1 MPLNFSPEF
10 AIGGN
15 RQTGGEYLST
25 MTFDEFLERVERQHP
40 FLYAGIDVSKWRH
53 FIDEYAH
60 EMNAQSWEFEG
71 NENGGRGAEY
81 TQAQETANN
90 RAIGMS
96 ALLRMFS
103 AAEHEYPSG
112 DTIILDA
119 LAGNGTVAE
128 FAAAQ
133 EGCSCTIVSA
143 DISRLMVEDSFK
155 KGLPCIRQ
163 SAVKSL
169 LIDRFLDGVL
179 LAYGTHHLTQEQRA
193 RAVREASRT
202 LARNGR
208 LVLHDFEIGGP
219 VDKWFREVVHP
230 YSITGHPHPHFD
242 KQQLHALFRSGGFRN
257 IQIGEIDDPIQTSG
271 FSREEATENMV
282 RFIHSMYGLSKIF
295 IEDPESRTFLR
306 NEIFRTLGPIEV
318 WRQDDMFTASIMRRA
333 LVAVGSV

>member
-1 MPLNFSPEF
+1 MPLNFSPERD
-10 AIGGN
+10 ARGN
-15 RQTGGEYLST
+15 RRAGGEYLNT

-40 FLYAGIDVSKWRH
+40 FLYMGIDIAKWRDS
-53 FIDEYAH
+53 IDEYAR

-81 TQAQETANN
+81 TYAQETPNN
-90 RAIGMS
+90 RSVGMS

-103 AAEHEYPSG
+103 PAKHEYPSR

-128 FAAAQ
+128 FAASL

-143 DISRLMVEDSFK
+143 DISRLMVEDSLK

-163 SAVKSL
+163 SAVRSL
-169 LIDRFLDGVL
+169 ITDRFLNGVL
-179 LAYGTHHLTQEQRA
+179 LAYGTHHLTQDQRA
-193 RAVREASRT
+193 VAVREASRT

-242 KQQLHALFRSGGFRN
+242 KQQLHALLKSGDFLD

-271 FSREEATENMV
+271 FSPEEAIESVV
-282 RFIHSMYGLSKIF
+282 RFVHSMYGLTKIS

-318 WRQDDMFTASIMRRA
+318 WRHGDTFTASIMRSA